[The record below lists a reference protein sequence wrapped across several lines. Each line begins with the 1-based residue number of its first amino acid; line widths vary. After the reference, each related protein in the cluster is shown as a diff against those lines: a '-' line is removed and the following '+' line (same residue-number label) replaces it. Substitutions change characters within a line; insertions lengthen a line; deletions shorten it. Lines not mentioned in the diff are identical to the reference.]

1 MTDDISG
8 PVGPVDYPILQQI
21 RDLFL
26 EEEPLVESTTFDDLV
41 NPTELIVEFSTGV
54 DSPGRMEITWWKRGA
69 YRYHYT
75 EPDGVDFRF
84 DYHPKD
90 GAPNAHFHPP
100 PDAGKAE
107 SSFLTGVTQP
117 QIVTRAVIT
126 RWRQTVVEDKGLG
139 SLNSDSN

>member
-54 DSPGRMEITWWKRGA
+54 DSPGRMETTWWKRGA

-107 SSFLTGVTQP
+107 SSFLAGVTQP

>member
-8 PVGPVDYPILQQI
+8 PVGPVEYPILQQI

>member
-8 PVGPVDYPILQQI
+8 PVGPVEYPILQQI

-107 SSFLTGVTQP
+107 SSFHAGVTQP